1 MIRDLKNS
9 SLFSAAYPPTGSIA
23 LSACR
28 GWWCVA
34 FPPQTA
40 LTLFACL
47 GLLRVHFSEMRDECV
62 AVPVN
67 NLFYI
72 PQNIFVIAPQ
82 RLLPHHL
89 PCRHH
94 IPVVHQLDEV
104 NASRVMRQ
112 VEGDEVCLKNCCN
125 FAAISKN
132 KNFSIFENESN

>member
-1 MIRDLKNS
+1 MIRNLKKS
-9 SLFSAAYPPTGSIA
+9 SSFFRGTPTDRFYRSVGVPR
-23 LSACR
+23 LVVR
-28 GWWCVA
+28 E
-34 FPPQTA
+34 FPPHTA

-82 RLLPHHL
+82 RLFPHHL
-89 PCRHH
+89 PYRHH

-104 NASRVMRQ
+104 NASGV
-112 VEGDEVCLKNCCN
+112 G
-125 FAAISKN
+125 
-132 KNFSIFENESN
+132 

>member
-1 MIRDLKNS
+1 MIRDLKNNS
-9 SLFSAAYPPTGSIA
+9 FF
-23 LSACR
+23 R
-28 GWWCVA
+28 GILTDRFYRSVGVPRLVVRE

-72 PQNIFVIAPQ
+72 PQNIFVIAPH

-89 PCRHH
+89 PYRHH
-94 IPVVHQLDEV
+94 ISVVHQLDKV
-104 NASRVMRQ
+104 NAGWV
-112 VEGDEVCLKNCCN
+112 G
-125 FAAISKN
+125 
-132 KNFSIFENESN
+132 